1 MFVELRILASF
12 SLRTVAVLGLTFRN
26 FLTAGECLKGS
37 CEFCVYELYEF
48 LSFEGLVAGQWGWF
62 KSRSWRQN

>member
-26 FLTAGECLKGS
+26 SSLQESVSEDRVNF
-37 CEFCVYELYEF
+37 VYELYVF
-48 LSFEGLVAGQWGWF
+48 LSFEGLVAGQ
-62 KSRSWRQN
+62 